1 LKCYKGMK
9 QNYFLAKWL
18 NKEITEEELLKHISD
33 DELRSYKKIVAATN
47 LLETP
52 KYNAEEAL
60 LKLKS
65 APKKSKV
72 RKLNF
77 SSQFYKVAAILALIL
92 TSYYFISNKSISY
105 STQLAKK
112 INFELPDNSKVNLN
126 ADSEITFKSKNWES
140 KRELNLKG
148 EAYFSVKKGSK
159 FTVNTTLGSVSVLGT
174 HFNVLARDA
183 YFEVFCYEGL
193 VSVQYKNETIKV
205 PAGSSFKVLNSKSEF
220 SDGITEINPSWLQN
234 NSSFKSVPYSYV
246 IKEIERQYNI
256 KVTYDKSYA
265 DTLFTGTFTHTN
277 LDTALKAICIP
288 LNFNFTIFSENK
300 VSIKVQ

>member
-1 LKCYKGMK
+1 MKCYKSMK

-18 NKEITEEELLKHISD
+18 NKEITEAELLKYISD
-33 DELRSYKKIVAATN
+33 DELRSYKKIVATTS
-47 LLETP
+47 LLEAP

-60 LKLKS
+60 LKLKCV
-65 APKKSKV
+65 PKKSKV

-77 SSQFYKVAAILALIL
+77 SSQFYKVAAVLALLL
-92 TSYYFISNKSISY
+92 TSYYFISNKRTSY
-105 STQLAKK
+105 STQLAEK

-126 ADSEITFKSKNWES
+126 ADSEITFKTKNWES

-148 EAYFSVKKGSK
+148 EAYFNVKKGSK
-159 FTVNTTLGSVSVLGT
+159 FTVNTSLGSVSVLGT
-174 HFNVLARDA
+174 HFNVLARNA

-205 PAGSSFKVLNSKSEF
+205 PAGSTFKVLNSKSEF
-220 SDGITEINPSWLQN
+220 SDGIIETNPSWLQN

-256 KVTYDKSYA
+256 EVTYDKSYE

-277 LDTALKAICIP
+277 LNTALKAICIP
-288 LNFNFTIFSENK
+288 LNFNFTIFSKNK
-300 VSIKVQ
+300 VSIKMK

>member
-1 LKCYKGMK
+1 MK
-9 QNYFLAKWL
+9 QNYYLAKWL
-18 NKEITEEELLKHISD
+18 NGEINEEELLKHISD
-33 DELRSYKKIVAATN
+33 DELCSYKKIVAASN
-47 LLETP
+47 LLKTP
-52 KYNAEEAL
+52 KYNVEEEL
-60 LKLKS
+60 DKLK
-65 APKKSKV
+65 KLHINSKV
-72 RKLNF
+72 RKLSF
-77 SSQFYKVAAILALIL
+77 IKYSYRVAATLAILFS
-92 TSYYFISNKSISY
+92 SYYFISNKNTSY
-105 STQLAKK
+105 STQLAEK

-126 ADSEITFKSKNWES
+126 ADSEITFKTNKWNK

-148 EAYFSVKKGSK
+148 EAYFNVEKGSK
-159 FTVNTTLGSVSVLGT
+159 FTVNTNLGSVSVLGT

-193 VSVQYKNETIKV
+193 VSVQYKNETIKI

-220 SDGITEINPSWLQN
+220 SDGITETNPSWLQN

-256 KVTYDKSYA
+256 EVTYNKLYA

-277 LDTALKAICIP
+277 LETALKAICIP

-300 VSIKVQ
+300 VSIKMQ

>member
-1 LKCYKGMK
+1 MK

-18 NKEITEEELLKHISD
+18 NKEITETELLKNISD
-33 DELRSYKKIVAATN
+33 EELRAYKKIVAATN
-47 LLETP
+47 LFEAP
-52 KYNAEEAL
+52 NYNSEEAL
-60 LKLKS
+60 LKLKNTS
-65 APKKSKV
+65 KKSKV
-72 RKLNF
+72 KKLSF
-77 SSQFYKVAAILALIL
+77 IPQLYKVAAVLVLLL
-92 TSYYFISNKSISY
+92 TSYYFISNKNTSY
-105 STQLAKK
+105 STQLAEK

-159 FTVNTTLGSVSVLGT
+159 FTVNTKLGSVSVLGT

-205 PAGSSFKVLNSKSEF
+205 PAGSSFKVLNSKSEY
-220 SDGITEINPSWLQN
+220 SSNITDTNPSWTQN

-256 KVTYDKSYA
+256 EVTYDKSFA

-288 LNFNFTIFSENK
+288 LNFNFTIFNKNK
-300 VSIKVQ
+300 VSIKMK